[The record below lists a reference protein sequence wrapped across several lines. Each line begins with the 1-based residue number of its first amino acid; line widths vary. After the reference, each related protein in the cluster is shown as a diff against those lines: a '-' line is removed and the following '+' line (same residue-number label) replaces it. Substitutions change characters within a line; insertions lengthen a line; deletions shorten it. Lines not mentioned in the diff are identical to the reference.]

1 MPGFL
6 ARLRPVTQ
14 APPATLDKDAAA
26 LIEIRSLKVHRN
38 AMLLFAVLGFV
49 AYGFSGVAAT
59 QLDGVISLINFGAA
73 IIAGRLVLVANEPPT
88 PRDPYG
94 RLALENLYVL
104 FRSLMLL
111 AVLGVAVITNGTKV
125 VTYLVER
132 EAEEPHFGIAAA
144 YTGFVAV
151 GSLLLSWNHRRNN
164 ARIQHSSKL
173 LKVERHAALMEG
185 AISAGI
191 CFSLLLITVL
201 PNGTAI
207 TSESFNIKAIA
218 DSLIVLILCA
228 LLFREPLHEARAE
241 FSRLSGRRTDGDL
254 DLLVRDTLNTI
265 IDEHAEADSNDFELV
280 DVMTVRRG
288 KFSEID
294 LRVTYSGVLGVAEL
308 DAIRA
313 DTLAELEQRIG
324 PVRLFVIFTRHLIH
338 ERPTHD

>member
-1 MPGFL
+1 MTG
-6 ARLRPVTQ
+6 V
-14 APPATLDKDAAA
+14 PPAAPNKDALNQDAAA
-26 LIEIRSLKVHRN
+26 QTEIRSLRVHRN

-49 AYGFSGVAAT
+49 AYGISGVAAT

-73 IIAGRLVLVANEPPT
+73 IIAGRLVLVAKEPPT
-88 PRDPYG
+88 RQDPYG

-125 VTYLVER
+125 ITYLVER

-164 ARIQHSSKL
+164 ATIHNSSKL
-173 LKVERHAALMEG
+173 LKVEGHAALMEG

-191 CFSLLLITVL
+191 CFSLLLIAVL
-201 PNGTAI
+201 PEGTAV

-241 FSRLSGRRTDGDL
+241 FSRLSGRRTDIDL
-254 DLLVRDTLNTI
+254 DLLVRETVNAI
-265 IDEHAEADSNDFELV
+265 IDEHAHADSNDFELV
-280 DVMTVRRG
+280 DVMTIRRG

-294 LRVTYSGVLGVAEL
+294 LRLTYSGVLSVAEL

-313 DTLAELEQRIG
+313 DAQAELERRIG
-324 PVRLFVIFTRHLIH
+324 PVRVFVIFTRHLIH
-338 ERPTHD
+338 EPPTHD

>member
-1 MPGFL
+1 
-6 ARLRPVTQ
+6 VTQ
-14 APPATLDKDAAA
+14 ASPATLDKDAAA
-26 LIEIRSLKVHRN
+26 PIEIRSLKVHRN

-49 AYGFSGVAAT
+49 AYGISGVAAT

-88 PRDPYG
+88 PQDPYG

-111 AVLGVAVITNGTKV
+111 AVVGVAVITNGIKV

-164 ARIQHSSKL
+164 ARIQNSSKL
-173 LKVERHAALMEG
+173 LKVEGNAALMEG
-185 AISAGI
+185 VISAGI

-265 IDEHAEADSNDFELV
+265 IDEYADSNDFELV

-294 LRVTYSGVLGVAEL
+294 LRVSYSGVLGVAEL
-308 DAIRA
+308 DAIRS
-313 DTLAELEQRIG
+313 DTLAELQQRIG

-338 ERPTHD
+338 EPPTHD